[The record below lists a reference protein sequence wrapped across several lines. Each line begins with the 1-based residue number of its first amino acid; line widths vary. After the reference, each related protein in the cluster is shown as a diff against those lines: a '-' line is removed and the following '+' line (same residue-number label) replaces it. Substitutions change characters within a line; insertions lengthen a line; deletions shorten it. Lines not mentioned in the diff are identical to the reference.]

1 MMLGLIHYR
10 APGENAED
18 FVRWAAGAGF
28 ECVELRCNDLMPDE
42 MQEADYESH
51 CKDLKALMDEL
62 GLVTSGVSLG
72 NDFVYLADDMIQE
85 QVART
90 AKIAKLTR
98 MMDCSVFRTEGGRPK
113 DEVPE
118 EQYAEAIIKCV
129 RATLPVC
136 EDFGVHLAIDNHG
149 VVSNNYELQLEVF
162 ETVDSEYVGSNMDTM
177 NYRWYG
183 YDVDKLPEIYEAIA
197 PWVKHTHMKDGHNA
211 RPDYKGAALG
221 DGEIPL
227 DTAVAA
233 LKKAGYDGA
242 YCAEYE
248 GSEDGDI
255 GYRKCLDWMKANI

>member
-10 APGENAED
+10 APGDTTEE

-28 ECVELRCNDLMPDE
+28 ECVELRHTDLMPE
-42 MQEADYESH
+42 GLQEADYASH

-62 GLVTSGVSLG
+62 NLVTSGVSLG
-72 NDFVYLADDMIQE
+72 NDFVYLADDMIAE
-85 QVART
+85 QVERT
-90 AKIAKLTR
+90 RGIAELTKI
-98 MMDCSVFRTEGGRPK
+98 MDCRIFRTEGGQPK
-113 DEVPE
+113 DSVPE
-118 EQYAEAIIKCV
+118 EKYAEAIIKCV

-136 EDFGVHLAIDNHG
+136 EDLDVVLAIDNHG

-162 ETVDSEYVGSNMDTM
+162 ETLDSEYVGSNMDTM
-177 NYRWYG
+177 NYRWFG
-183 YDVDKLPEIYEAIA
+183 YEVDKLPEIYEAIA
-197 PWVKHTHMKDGHNA
+197 PWVKHTHMKDGRNA

-221 DGEIPL
+221 EGEIPL

-248 GSEDGDI
+248 GSEDGDT
-255 GYRKCLDWMKANI
+255 GYRKCLDWLKANI